1 MRKQY
6 TSPFWPSA
14 EKLELDRQLSNYL
27 IWLHML
33 DEGQPV
39 GDGFVMLRVLC
50 EAFQSPCT
58 TAAIK
63 VMDEAKQRGTWHKAD
78 LLPLVTAINLIH
90 GRPMLSKQD
99 AQRVLKISGVTA

>member
-14 EKLELDRQLSNYL
+14 EKMELDRQLSNYL

-33 DEGQPV
+33 DEGQSV

-50 EAFQSPCT
+50 ETFQSLE
-58 TAAIK
+58 TAAAIE
-63 VMDEAKQRGTWHKAD
+63 VMDEAKQRGTWRKTD

-99 AQRVLKISGVTA
+99 AQRVLKIQGATA

>member
-39 GDGFVMLRVLC
+39 GDGFVMLR
-50 EAFQSPCT
+50 EAFQSPGT
-58 TAAIK
+58 TAAIA
-63 VMDEAKQRGTWHKAD
+63 VMDEAKQRGTWRKAD
-78 LLPLVTAINLIH
+78 LLPLVTAINIIH

-99 AQRVLKISGVTA
+99 AQRVLKISGVAA

>member
-1 MRKQY
+1 MRKAY
-6 TSPFWPSA
+6 TSPFWPSP

-50 EAFQSPCT
+50 EAFNAPDT

-63 VMDEAKQRGTWHKAD
+63 VMDEAKERGTWRKAD

-99 AQRVLKISGVTA
+99 AHRVLKIQGLAA

>member
-50 EAFQSPCT
+50 DAFKAPGT

-63 VMDEAKQRGTWHKAD
+63 VMDDAKQRGTWRKAD

-99 AQRVLKISGVTA
+99 AQRVLKIQGLAA

>member
-6 TSPFWPSA
+6 NSPFWPSS

-33 DEGQPV
+33 DEGQPI

-50 EAFQSPCT
+50 GAFEAPGT
-58 TAAIK
+58 AAAIK
-63 VMDEAKQRGTWHKAD
+63 VMDEAKQRGTWRMSD
-78 LLPLVTAINLIH
+78 LLPLVTAINIIH

>member
-27 IWLHML
+27 IWLHLL

-50 EAFQSPCT
+50 EAFISPG
-58 TAAIK
+58 TAAAIA
-63 VMDEAKQRGTWHKAD
+63 VMDEAKERGTWCKAD

-99 AQRVLKISGVTA
+99 AQRVLKITGVTA

>member
-33 DEGQPV
+33 DEGQQV
-39 GDGFVMLRVLC
+39 CDGFVMLRVLC
-50 EAFQSPCT
+50 EAFKAPGT
-58 TAAIK
+58 TAAIA
-63 VMDEAKQRGTWHKAD
+63 VMDEAKARGTWRKAD
-78 LLPLVTAINLIH
+78 LLPLVTAINIIH
-90 GRPMLSKQD
+90 VRPMLSKQD
-99 AQRVLKISGVTA
+99 AQRVLKISGATA

>member
-33 DEGQPV
+33 DEGQPI

-50 EAFQSPCT
+50 DAFKAPGT
-58 TAAIK
+58 AAAIK

-90 GRPMLSKQD
+90 GRPMLSKKD
-99 AQRVLKISGVTA
+99 ARRVLKITGVTA

>member
-6 TSPFWPSA
+6 VSPFWPNP

-50 EAFQSPCT
+50 EAFKTPGT

-63 VMDEAKQRGTWHKAD
+63 AIDGAKERGTWSKAD
-78 LLPLVTAINLIH
+78 LLPLVTAINIIH

-99 AQRVLKISGVTA
+99 AQRALKIQRVTT

>member
-6 TSPFWPSA
+6 TNPFWPSA

-50 EAFQSPCT
+50 EAFSGSHM

-63 VMDEAKQRGTWHKAD
+63 VMDETKARGTWRKAD
-78 LLPLVTAINLIH
+78 LLPLVTAINIIH
-90 GRPMLSKQD
+90 ARPMLSKQD
-99 AQRVLKISGVTA
+99 AQRVLKITGLAA